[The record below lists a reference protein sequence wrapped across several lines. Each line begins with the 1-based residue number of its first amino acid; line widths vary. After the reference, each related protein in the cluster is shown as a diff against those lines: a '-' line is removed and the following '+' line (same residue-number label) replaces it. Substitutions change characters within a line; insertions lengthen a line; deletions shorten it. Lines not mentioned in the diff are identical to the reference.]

1 MLREVTHS
9 LRPHH
14 LAGPARPPHSRAWH
28 RTLPPAVAGS
38 HLLGKG
44 DGAVRVE
51 SRHTDPFGS
60 NTHRSVGSG
69 WHSRSWHMSGGKEPS
84 PDGGA
89 RTHAAQHNRSAE
101 LEKSNT
107 RILTKKLQYH
117 SSSVCHGP
125 GGSPAMLEEQHV
137 TTKLAASSWST
148 SACDYGSSGTPQPQ
162 PQQQ

>member
-1 MLREVTHS
+1 MTHS

-14 LAGPARPPHSRAWH
+14 LAGPAWPLHSRAWH

-44 DGAVRVE
+44 DGAVWAE

-60 NTHRSVGSG
+60 NTHWSVGSG
-69 WHSRSWHMSGGKEPS
+69 WHSRSWHISGGKEPS

-89 RTHAAQHNRSAE
+89 RTHVALVQERHNRSVE
-101 LEKSNT
+101 LEKSNI

-117 SSSVCHGP
+117 GSSVWHGP

-162 PQQQ
+162 QQL